1 MKKLVILGKGH
12 ENITATHKTTLE
24 LTKENYVTKKG
35 HCIVAIS
42 CTHAARD
49 IPFWLSKWLRNGN
62 AIKISISCGDAKD
75 EILAY
80 GCKELLLSHPTDIV
94 IRKSCYIDERT
105 LAIRANKAA
114 YELSRDL
121 VEELKKGKKV
131 RIEITPV
138 T

>member
-1 MKKLVILGKGH
+1 MKKFVILGKGH
-12 ENITATHKTTLE
+12 ENITATHKTTLQF
-24 LTKENYVTKKG
+24 TKENYVTKRG

-49 IPFWLSKWLRNGN
+49 IPSWLAEWLRNGN
-62 AIKISISCGDAKD
+62 TIKISISCGNVKD

-105 LAIRANKAA
+105 LAIRSNKAA
-114 YELSRDL
+114 CELSRKL
-121 VEELKKGKKV
+121 VEELKKGGKV
-131 RIEITPV
+131 RIEIAPIT
-138 T
+138 